1 MSAVSS
7 RRRRDS
13 DDPPTRQTRESADST
28 FDGSLAQFDPLA
40 GYAEHQ
46 DTSRTA
52 PGSQQAERPHR
63 PDATSSTSFGVKS
76 DSQIG
81 RTSKDGSEGM
91 QRSNSSEAMP
101 AQGVRAARRESWHAG
116 QTTSSPEEAEML
128 RSSTS
133 ARLRRRSTSAQTK
146 YRATALQPPKLLEL
160 RESDDEFRVS
170 AARCPISPRRFRLDG
185 RRACAL
191 LSLADRASSALL
203 SLADRA
209 SSALH
214 RTTSRWKRRP
224 PSTTSH
230 SYSLRSLHSAQFY
243 MAAPRTGA
251 TRSCSLWSSS
261 ISIT

>member
-1 MSAVSS
+1 MSAVSG

-13 DDPPTRQTRESADST
+13 DDPPPRQTRESADST
-28 FDGSLAQFDPLA
+28 FHGSLAQFDPLE

-52 PGSQQAERPHR
+52 LGSKQAERPHR

-81 RTSKDGSEGM
+81 RHSKDGSDAM

-101 AQGVRAARRESWHAG
+101 AQGVRPARRESWHAG

-146 YRATALQPPKLLEL
+146 YRATALQPPKLPEL

-185 RRACAL
+185 RRACGCFRLLTARAPLCTEPRRDGKDVLPPSPPARTRCDPFTRRYLARTRGELERRDRARSGRL
-191 LSLADRASSALL
+191 LSL
-203 SLADRA
+203 
-209 SSALH
+209 
-214 RTTSRWKRRP
+214 
-224 PSTTSH
+224 
-230 SYSLRSLHSAQFY
+230 
-243 MAAPRTGA
+243 
-251 TRSCSLWSSS
+251 
-261 ISIT
+261 